1 MQAYDEFHSTDSE
14 EYNGFRSTRVRPLS
28 HYEER
33 LEALGEGVTVHGP
46 VKEKLK
52 IGLDLGGWFL
62 AQCSYER
69 AEKAYR
75 TAA

>member
-1 MQAYDEFHSTDSE
+1 MWGSI
-14 EYNGFRSTRVRPLS
+14 
-28 HYEER
+28 
-33 LEALGEGVTVHGP
+33 VTVHGP